1 MLEDELKIF
10 GKQVIKKAK
19 SNLVKH
25 KIKNSNLSK
34 SLRYRVKDSTLTFYM
49 SDYGEFVDAGVKGV
63 GGKKAD
69 KDVYVNGKKTK
80 IKGQPWKKKK
90 VTNNKFKYTDK
101 KPPFMAFNGW
111 AIRKGIAPR
120 NKKGQFMSRKSI
132 LFAIAN
138 SVYHTG
144 IKTTNFFQDAFYDEI
159 DNVSDSL
166 SDSLALKIELALV
179 DSLEN
184 NKNFNII

>member
-1 MLEDELKIF
+1 MLDKELKIF
-10 GKQVIKKAK
+10 GKEVIKNAKA
-19 SNLVKH
+19 NLAKN
-25 KIKNSNLSK
+25 KIKNSDLSK
-34 SLRYRVKDSTLTFYM
+34 SLRYRVKDGTLTFYM
-49 SDYGEFVDAGVKGV
+49 SDYGEFIDAGVKGV
-63 GGKKAD
+63 GGMKK
-69 KDVYVNGKKTK
+69 YENGVKLNSPKA
-80 IKGQPWKKKK
+80 WKKKK
-90 VTNNKFKYTDK
+90 VTNNKFKYTNK

-111 AIRKGIAPR
+111 SIKNGIAPR

-144 IKTTNFFQDAFYDEI
+144 LKTTNFFQDAFYDEI
-159 DNVSDSL
+159 DNVTDRL

>member
-1 MLEDELKIF
+1 MLDNELKIF

-34 SLRYRVKDSTLTFYM
+34 SLRYKVKDSTLTFYM
-49 SDYGEFVDAGVKGV
+49 SDYGEFIDAGVKGV
-63 GGKKAD
+63 GGMKK
-69 KDVYVNGKKTK
+69 YENGVKLNSPKA
-80 IKGQPWKKKK
+80 WKKKK
-90 VTNNKFKYTDK
+90 VTNNKFKYTNK

-111 AIRKGIAPR
+111 SIRMGIAPR
-120 NKKGQFMSRKSI
+120 NKKGQFTSRKSI

-144 IKTTNFFQDAFYDEI
+144 LKTTDFFQDAFYNEI
-159 DNVSDSL
+159 DNVTDDMSN
-166 SDSLALKIELALV
+166 SLALKIELALV

-184 NKNFNII
+184 NKKLKIV

>member
-10 GKQVIKKAK
+10 GKQVIENAK
-19 SNLVKH
+19 SNLIKH

-34 SLRYRVKDSTLTFYM
+34 SLKYKVKDNTLTFYM

-63 GGKKAD
+63 GGSKKYEDGVKLKAS
-69 KDVYVNGKKTK
+69 K
-80 IKGQPWKKKK
+80 PWKKKK

-101 KPPFMAFNGW
+101 KPPFMSFNGW
-111 AIRKGIAPR
+111 TIRNGIAPR
-120 NKKGQFMSRKSI
+120 NKKGQFTSRKSI

-144 IKTTNFFQDAFYDEI
+144 MKTTDFFQDAFYDEI

-166 SDSLALKIELALV
+166 SDSLAVKIELALV
-179 DSLEN
+179 DSLKN
-184 NKNFNII
+184 NKTLNII

>member
-63 GGKKAD
+63 GGSKKYEDGVKLKAS
-69 KDVYVNGKKTK
+69 K
-80 IKGQPWKKKK
+80 PWKKKK
-90 VTNNKFKYTDK
+90 VTNNKFKYTNK
-101 KPPFMAFNGW
+101 RPPFMAFNGW
-111 AIRKGIAPR
+111 TIRMGIAPR

-144 IKTTNFFQDAFYDEI
+144 QKTTNFFQDAFYDEI
-159 DNVSDSL
+159 DNVTDRL